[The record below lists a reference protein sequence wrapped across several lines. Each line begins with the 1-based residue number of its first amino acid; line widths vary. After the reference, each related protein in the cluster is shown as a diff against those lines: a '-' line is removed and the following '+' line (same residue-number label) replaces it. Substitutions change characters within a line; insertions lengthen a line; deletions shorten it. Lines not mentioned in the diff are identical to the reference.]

1 MFLKM
6 KFINELKTKQIS
18 EIMNLYKLLNKVLSA
33 GIIIFSVSSAAIPQS
48 KTYTLDDAINTA
60 LSNNR
65 DIKVA
70 ELNVKKSKDAVD
82 EAFGYALPSLDL
94 SASFNHFLKKPKT
107 PFPDFEAL
115 LTNATYS
122 ILFDENVIP
131 RDESKY
137 KPIATQLQSFVQTN
151 SYETSLLLTQTLFNS
166 AVFRGI
172 GASQIYLDL
181 SKEELKR
188 KISSTILDVK
198 KAFYGV
204 LLTKQLLEITTAS
217 YNNALENLKNVKA
230 LNAQGLVSD
239 YDAMQ
244 AEVRVENIKPVVLQ
258 IENNLKDVKNSFKIV
273 IGVNQ
278 QEEVDVEG
286 EFLYSKEEIPE
297 ITGTIEKAMESNY
310 SISSLK
316 LKMRVDEAFI
326 DLDRSEY
333 WPSLYAFGNYTYA
346 GSSDNFKF
354 QNYSSTVVGLTLSI
368 NLFNGE
374 RTKNKVQQSEISL
387 KQSGEQ
393 LLQLKDYIST
403 QVKAKIYE
411 LNRVKSSLDAQ
422 ERNVGLAE
430 KAYDISIVRYKEGTG
445 NQLEVQNADME
456 LKQARINRL
465 QTIYDYIIAKS
476 GLDEILGNIDPEYMD
491 TMNIEE

>member
-1 MFLKM
+1 MELYTFLKNIPI
-6 KFINELKTKQIS
+6 K
-18 EIMNLYKLLNKVLSA
+18 
-33 GIIIFSVSSAAIPQS
+33 GIVAIFVFSSIGFSQP
-48 KTYTLDDAINTA
+48 KIYTLDNAINTA
-60 LSNNR
+60 LNNNR

-70 ELNVKKSKDAVD
+70 ELDVKKSQGAVD

-94 SASFNHFLKKPKT
+94 SANFNHFLKKPKT

-137 KPIATQLQSFVQTN
+137 RPIQTQLQSFVQTN

-188 KISSTILDVK
+188 KVSSTILDVK

-204 LLTKQLLEITTAS
+204 LLTKQLLDITTAS

-230 LNAQGLVSD
+230 LNEQGLVSD
-239 YDAMQ
+239 YDALQ

-258 IENNLKDVKNSFKIV
+258 ITNNLKDVKNSFKIV
-273 IGVNQ
+273 IGVK
-278 QEEVDVEG
+278 QEEEIDVDG
-286 EFLYSKEEIPE
+286 EFLYTKEEIPD
-297 ITGTIEKAMESNY
+297 IHDAIEKAMESNY

-316 LKMRVDEAFI
+316 LKMQVDEAFI

-346 GSSDNFKF
+346 GSADNFKF
-354 QNYSSTVVGLTLSI
+354 QNYSSTVIGLTLSI

-374 RTKNKVQQSEISL
+374 KTKNKVQQSEISL
-387 KQSGEQ
+387 KQTGEQ
-393 LLQLKDYIST
+393 LSQLKDFTST
-403 QVKAKIYE
+403 QVKSKIYE
-411 LNRVKSSLDAQ
+411 LNRVQSSLDAQ
-422 ERNVGLAE
+422 ERNVSLAE

-476 GLDEILGNIDPEYMD
+476 SLDEILGKADPKYLDKMKTED
-491 TMNIEE
+491 

>member
-1 MFLKM
+1 
-6 KFINELKTKQIS
+6 
-18 EIMNLYKLLNKVLSA
+18 MNPHKWLNKILPAVIIILSA
-33 GIIIFSVSSAAIPQS
+33 FSSSGFSQS
-48 KTYTLDDAINTA
+48 KIFTLNDAIHTA
-60 LSNNR
+60 LNNNR

-70 ELNVKKSKDAVD
+70 ELDVEKSKDAVH
-82 EAFGYALPSLDL
+82 EAFGYALPTLDL
-94 SASFNHFLKKPKT
+94 SANFNHFLKKPKT

-122 ILFDENVIP
+122 ILFDESVIP
-131 RDESKY
+131 RDNSKY
-137 KPIATQLQSFVQTN
+137 KPIQTQLQSFVQTN

-181 SKEELKR
+181 AKEELKR
-188 KISSTILDVK
+188 KVTSTVLDVK

-217 YNNALENLKNVKA
+217 YNNALENLKNVQA
-230 LNAQGLVSD
+230 LKAQGLVSD
-239 YDAMQ
+239 YDALQ

-258 IENNLKDVKNSFKIV
+258 IENRLKDIKNSFKIV

-278 QEEVDVEG
+278 KEEIDVEG
-286 EFLYSKEEIPE
+286 KFQYAKEETPE
-297 ITGTIEKAMESNY
+297 IAGTIEKAMESNF

-316 LKMRVDEAFI
+316 LKMQVDEAFI

-333 WPSLYAFGNYTYA
+333 WPSLYAFGNYSYA
-346 GSSDNFKF
+346 GSADNLKF

-387 KQSGEQ
+387 KQTGEQ
-393 LLQLKDYIST
+393 LSQLKDYIST
-403 QVKAKIYE
+403 QAKAKIYE
-411 LNRVKSSLDAQ
+411 LNRARSSIDAQ
-422 ERNVGLAE
+422 ERNVNLAE

-476 GLDEILGNIDPEYMD
+476 SLDEILGIVDPEYIDMLK
-491 TMNIEE
+491 IED

>member
-1 MFLKM
+1 M
-6 KFINELKTKQIS
+6 E
-18 EIMNLYKLLNKVLSA
+18 LYKILNNLFVK
-33 GIIIFSVSSAAIPQS
+33 GIIIFLIYFSAGLSQS
-48 KTYTLDDAINTA
+48 KVYTLDDAINTA
-60 LSNNR
+60 LNNNR
-65 DIKVA
+65 DIKVSR
-70 ELNVKKSKDAVD
+70 LDIQKSQDAVD

-94 SASFNHFLKKPKT
+94 SANFNHFLKKPKT

-137 KPIATQLQSFVQTN
+137 KSIQTQLQSFVQTN

-172 GASQIYLDL
+172 GASQIYLNL

-188 KISSTILDVK
+188 KVSSTILDVK
-198 KAFYGV
+198 KAFYGL

-217 YNNALENLKNVKA
+217 YNNALDNLKNVKA
-230 LNAQGLVSD
+230 LNGQGLVSD
-239 YDAMQ
+239 YDALQ

-273 IGVNQ
+273 IGINQ
-278 QEEVDVEG
+278 QEDIDVEG
-286 EFLYSKEEIPE
+286 EFLYTKEEIPE
-297 ITGTIEKAMESNY
+297 IMGTIDEAMGANY
-310 SISSLK
+310 SINSLK
-316 LKMRVDEAFI
+316 LKMQVDEAFI
-326 DLDRSEY
+326 DLDRAEY
-333 WPSLYAFGNYTYA
+333 WPSLYAFGSYSYA
-346 GSSDNFKF
+346 GSADNFKF
-354 QNYSSTVVGLTLSI
+354 QNYSSTVVGLTFSI

-387 KQSGEQ
+387 KQTGEQ
-393 LLQLKDYIST
+393 LSQLKDFTTT
-403 QVKAKIYE
+403 QVKSKIYE
-411 LNRVKSSLDAQ
+411 LKRVQSSLDAQ
-422 ERNVGLAE
+422 ERNVSLAE
-430 KAYDISIVRYKEGTG
+430 KAYNISVVRYKEGTG

-465 QTIYDYIIAKS
+465 QTIYDYILARAS
-476 GLDEILGNIDPEYMD
+476 LDEILGKVDPKYIDKMK
-491 TMNIEE
+491 IED

>member
-1 MFLKM
+1 
-6 KFINELKTKQIS
+6 
-18 EIMNLYKLLNKVLSA
+18 MNLYKLLNNILITGVTVLSV
-33 GIIIFSVSSAAIPQS
+33 FSSAGFAQS
-48 KTYTLDDAINTA
+48 KIYTLDDAIHTA
-60 LSNNR
+60 LNNNR

-70 ELNVKKSKDAVD
+70 ELDVEKSKDAVD
-82 EAFGYALPSLDL
+82 EAFGYALPTLDL
-94 SASFNHFLKKPKT
+94 SANFNHFLKKPKT

-122 ILFDENVIP
+122 ILFDESVIP
-131 RDESKY
+131 RDNSKY
-137 KPIATQLQSFVQTN
+137 KPIQTQLQSFVQTN
-151 SYETSLLLTQTLFNS
+151 SYETSLTLTQTLFNS

-188 KISSTILDVK
+188 KVTSTVLDVK

-230 LNAQGLVSD
+230 LKTQGLVSD
-239 YDAMQ
+239 YDALQ

-258 IENNLKDVKNSFKIV
+258 IENQLKDVKNSFKIV

-278 QEEVDVEG
+278 QEDVDVEG
-286 EFLYSKEEIPE
+286 EFQYSKEEIPE
-297 ITGTIEKAMESNY
+297 ITGTIEKAMERNY

-316 LKMRVDEAFI
+316 LKMQVDEAFI
-326 DLDRSEY
+326 DLDRAEY

-346 GSSDNFKF
+346 GSADNFRF
-354 QNYSSTVVGLTLSI
+354 QNYSSTVIGLTLSI
-368 NLFNGE
+368 NLFSGE

-387 KQSGEQ
+387 KQTGEQ
-393 LLQLKDYIST
+393 LSQLKDYIST

-411 LNRVKSSLDAQ
+411 LNRVRSSIDAQ
-422 ERNVGLAE
+422 ERNVNLAG

-476 GLDEILGNIDPEYMD
+476 SLDEILGMVDPEYIDMLK
-491 TMNIEE
+491 IED

>member
-1 MFLKM
+1 MD
-6 KFINELKTKQIS
+6 
-18 EIMNLYKLLNKVLSA
+18 LNKQLNSLLVK
-33 GIIIFSVSSAAIPQS
+33 GIIIFLIFSAAGFSQLKI
-48 KTYTLDDAINTA
+48 YTLDDAIYTA
-60 LSNNR
+60 LNNNR

-70 ELNVKKSKDAVD
+70 KLDIEKSQEAVH

-94 SASFNHFLKKPKT
+94 SANFNHFLKKPKT

-122 ILFDENVIP
+122 ILFDENVLP
-131 RDESKY
+131 RDDSKY
-137 KPIATQLQSFVQTN
+137 KPIQTQLQSFVQTN

-172 GASQIYLDL
+172 GASQIYLNL
-181 SKEELKR
+181 SEEELKR
-188 KISSTILDVK
+188 KVSLTILDVK

-204 LLTKQLLEITTAS
+204 LLTKQLLDITTAS

-230 LNAQGLVSD
+230 LNSQGLVSD
-239 YDAMQ
+239 YDALQ

-258 IENNLKDVKNSFKIV
+258 IQNNLKDIKNNFKIV
-273 IGVNQ
+273 IGINQ
-278 QEEVDVEG
+278 NEDIDVEG
-286 EFLYSKEEIPE
+286 ELVYSKDEIPE
-297 ITGTIEKAMESNY
+297 IKETIDKALESNF
-310 SISSLK
+310 SINSLK
-316 LKMRVDEAFI
+316 LKMNVDEAFI

-354 QNYSSTVVGLTLSI
+354 QNYSSSVVGLTLSI

-387 KQSGEQ
+387 KQTGEQ
-393 LLQLKDYIST
+393 LSQLKDYIAT

-411 LNRVKSSLDAQ
+411 LNRVRSSLDAQ
-422 ERNVGLAE
+422 ERNVGLAV
-430 KAYDISIVRYKEGTG
+430 KAYDISVVRYKEGTG
-445 NQLEVQNADME
+445 NQLEVQNADVE

-476 GLDEILGNIDPEYMD
+476 GLDEILGKVDPKYIDK
-491 TMNIEE
+491 MNIEE

>member
-1 MFLKM
+1 
-6 KFINELKTKQIS
+6 
-18 EIMNLYKLLNKVLSA
+18 MNLHKLLNRILPAV
-33 GIIIFSVSSAAIPQS
+33 IIGLFVFSSIGFSQS
-48 KTYTLDDAINTA
+48 KIYTLDDAIQTA
-60 LSNNR
+60 LNNNR

-70 ELNVKKSKDAVD
+70 ELDVEKSQDAVD
-82 EAFGYALPSLDL
+82 EAFGYALPTLDL
-94 SASFNHFLKKPKT
+94 SANFNHFLKKPKT

-122 ILFDENVIP
+122 ILFDESVIP
-131 RDESKY
+131 RDNSKY
-137 KPIATQLQSFVQTN
+137 KPIQTQLQSFVQTN
-151 SYETSLLLTQTLFNS
+151 SYETSLTLTQTLFNS

-181 SKEELKR
+181 AKEELKR
-188 KISSTILDVK
+188 KVTSTVLDVK

-204 LLTKQLLEITTAS
+204 LLTKQLLEITTES

-230 LNAQGLVSD
+230 LNTQGLVSD
-239 YDAMQ
+239 YDALQ

-258 IENNLKDVKNSFKIV
+258 IGNKLKDVKNSFKIV
-273 IGVNQ
+273 IGINQ
-278 QEEVDVEG
+278 QEEIDVEG
-286 EFLYSKEEIPE
+286 EFRYSKEEIPE
-297 ITGTIEKAMESNY
+297 IAETIEQSMQSNY

-316 LKMRVDEAFI
+316 LKMQVDEAFI

-346 GSSDNFKF
+346 GSADNLKF
-354 QNYSSTVVGLTLSI
+354 QNYSSTVVGLTFSI

-387 KQSGEQ
+387 KQTGEQ
-393 LLQLKDYIST
+393 LSQLKDYIST

-411 LNRVKSSLDAQ
+411 LNRVRSSIDAQ
-422 ERNVGLAE
+422 ERNVNLAE

-465 QTIYDYIIAKS
+465 QTVYDYIIAKS
-476 GLDEILGNIDPEYMD
+476 SLDEILGKVDPKYIDMLK
-491 TMNIEE
+491 IED

>member
-1 MFLKM
+1 
-6 KFINELKTKQIS
+6 
-18 EIMNLYKLLNKVLSA
+18 MNLHKLLNRILSA
-33 GIIIFSVSSAAIPQS
+33 VIIGFFAFSSGSFSQS
-48 KTYTLDDAINTA
+48 KIYTLDDAIQTA
-60 LSNNR
+60 LNNNR

-70 ELNVKKSKDAVD
+70 KLDVEKSQDAVD
-82 EAFGYALPSLDL
+82 EAFGYALPTLDL
-94 SASFNHFLKKPKT
+94 SANFNHFLKKPKT

-122 ILFDENVIP
+122 ILFDESVIP
-131 RDESKY
+131 RDNSKY
-137 KPIATQLQSFVQTN
+137 KPIQTQLQSFVQTN
-151 SYETSLLLTQTLFNS
+151 SYETSLTLTQTLFNS

-188 KISSTILDVK
+188 KVTSTVLDVK

-217 YNNALENLKNVKA
+217 YNNALENLKNVRA
-230 LNAQGLVSD
+230 LKAQGLVSD
-239 YDAMQ
+239 YDALQ

-258 IENNLKDVKNSFKIV
+258 IENNLKVVKNSFKIV

-278 QEEVDVEG
+278 QETVDVEG
-286 EFLYSKEEIPE
+286 EFQYAKEEIPE
-297 ITGTIEKAMESNY
+297 IGETIEKAMQSNY

-316 LKMRVDEAFI
+316 LKMQVDEAFI

-346 GSSDNFKF
+346 GSADNFKF

-387 KQSGEQ
+387 KQTGEQ
-393 LLQLKDYIST
+393 LSQLKDYIST

-411 LNRVKSSLDAQ
+411 LNRVRSSIDAQ
-422 ERNVGLAE
+422 ERNVNLAE

-465 QTIYDYIIAKS
+465 QTIYDYIIAVS
-476 GLDEILGNIDPEYMD
+476 GLDEILGKVDPKYIGMLK
-491 TMNIEE
+491 IED

>member
-1 MFLKM
+1 MQNRQVIIM
-6 KFINELKTKQIS
+6 ELH
-18 EIMNLYKLLNKVLSA
+18 KVLNSILLK
-33 GIIIFSVSSAAIPQS
+33 GIIIISIFSSTGLPQS
-48 KTYTLDDAINTA
+48 KIYSLDDAINAA
-60 LSNNR
+60 LNNNR

-70 ELNVKKSKDAVD
+70 QLDVEKSKDAVD
-82 EAFGYALPSLDL
+82 EAFGYALPSLDF
-94 SASFNHFLKKPKT
+94 SANFNHFLKKPKT

-137 KPIATQLQSFVQTN
+137 KPIMTQLQSFVQTN

-166 AVFRGI
+166 AIFRGI

-188 KISSTILDVK
+188 KVASTILDVK

-204 LLTKQLLEITTAS
+204 LLTKQLLEITNAS

-230 LNAQGLVSD
+230 LNEQGLVSD
-239 YDAMQ
+239 YDALQ

-258 IENNLKDVKNSFKIV
+258 IENSLKDVKNSFKIV

-278 QEEVDVEG
+278 KEDIDVEG
-286 EFLYSKEEIPE
+286 EFLYTKEEIPE
-297 ITGTIEKAMESNY
+297 ISETIEKAMGSNY

-316 LKMRVDEAFI
+316 LKMMVDEAFI
-326 DLDRSEY
+326 DLDRAEY

-346 GSSDNFKF
+346 GSADNFKF

-393 LLQLKDYIST
+393 LSQLKDYIST

-411 LNRVKSSLDAQ
+411 LNRVKSSLEAQ
-422 ERNVGLAE
+422 ERNVNLAE
-430 KAYDISIVRYKEGTG
+430 KAYSISIVRYKEGTG

-476 GLDEILGNIDPEYMD
+476 SLDEILGKVDQKYIDL
-491 TMNIEE
+491 MNSGE

>member
-1 MFLKM
+1 MELHTFLK
-6 KFINELKTKQIS
+6 NVLV
-18 EIMNLYKLLNKVLSA
+18 KV
-33 GIIIFSVSSAAIPQS
+33 IIAVFIFSSISYSQS
-48 KTYTLDDAINTA
+48 KVYTLDEAIITA
-60 LSNNR
+60 LNNNR

-70 ELNVKKSKDAVD
+70 ELDVEKSQEAVH

-94 SASFNHFLKKPKT
+94 SANFNHFLKKPKT

-137 KPIATQLQSFVQTN
+137 KPIQTQLQSFVQTN

-188 KISSTILDVK
+188 KVSSTILDVK

-204 LLTKQLLEITTAS
+204 LLTKQLLDITAAS
-217 YNNALENLKNVKA
+217 YSNALENLKNVKA
-230 LNAQGLVSD
+230 LNEQGLVSD
-239 YDAMQ
+239 YDALQ

-258 IENNLKDVKNSFKIV
+258 ITNNLKDVKNSFKIV
-273 IGVNQ
+273 IGVK
-278 QEEVDVEG
+278 QEVEVDVEG
-286 EFLYSKEEIPE
+286 EFLYAKEEIPE
-297 ITGTIEKAMESNY
+297 IQDAIEKAMESNY
-310 SISSLK
+310 SINSLK
-316 LKMRVDEAFI
+316 LKMQVDEAFI
-326 DLDRSEY
+326 DLDRAEY

-346 GSSDNFKF
+346 GSADNLKF
-354 QNYSSTVVGLTLSI
+354 QNYSSAVVGLTLSI

-374 RTKNKVQQSEISL
+374 KTKKKVQQSEISL
-387 KQSGEQ
+387 KQTGEQ
-393 LLQLKDYIST
+393 LSQLKDFTST
-403 QVKAKIYE
+403 QVKSKIYE
-411 LNRVKSSLDAQ
+411 LKRVQSSLDAQ
-422 ERNVGLAE
+422 ERNVSLAE
-430 KAYDISIVRYKEGTG
+430 KAYDISVVRYKEGTG
-445 NQLEVQNADME
+445 SQLEVQNADME

-476 GLDEILGNIDPEYMD
+476 SLDEILGKVDPKYLDKMKTED
-491 TMNIEE
+491 

>member
-1 MFLKM
+1 M
-6 KFINELKTKQIS
+6 ELHTFSKNILVK
-18 EIMNLYKLLNKVLSA
+18 
-33 GIIIFSVSSAAIPQS
+33 GIITILIFSSIGFSQS
-48 KTYTLDDAINTA
+48 KIYTLDDAINAA

-70 ELNVKKSKDAVD
+70 ELDIEKSKEAVH

-94 SASFNHFLKKPKT
+94 SANFNHFLKKPKT

-137 KPIATQLQSFVQTN
+137 KSIQTQLQSFVQTN

-188 KISSTILDVK
+188 KVSSTILDVK

-204 LLTKQLLEITTAS
+204 LLTKQLLDITTAS

-239 YDAMQ
+239 YDALQ

-258 IENNLKDVKNSFKIV
+258 ITNNLKDVKNGFKIV
-273 IGVNQ
+273 IGVKQ
-278 QEEVDVEG
+278 EEEVDVEG
-286 EFLYSKEEIPE
+286 EFLYTKEEIPE
-297 ITGTIEKAMESNY
+297 IQDAIEKAMESNY
-310 SISSLK
+310 SLNSLK
-316 LKMRVDEAFI
+316 LKMQVDEAFI

-346 GSSDNFKF
+346 GSADNFKF
-354 QNYSSTVVGLTLSI
+354 QNYSSAVVGLTLSI

-374 RTKNKVQQSEISL
+374 KTKNKVQQSEISL
-387 KQSGEQ
+387 KQTGEQ
-393 LLQLKDYIST
+393 LSQLKDFTST
-403 QVKAKIYE
+403 QVKSKIYE
-411 LNRVKSSLDAQ
+411 LKRVQSSLDAQ
-422 ERNVGLAE
+422 ERNVSLAE
-430 KAYDISIVRYKEGTG
+430 KAYDISVVRYKEGTG

-476 GLDEILGNIDPEYMD
+476 SLDEILGKVDPKYIDKMKTEK
-491 TMNIEE
+491 TKKLN

>member
-1 MFLKM
+1 
-6 KFINELKTKQIS
+6 
-18 EIMNLYKLLNKVLSA
+18 MNLYKLLNKFFTTV
-33 GIIIFSVSSAAIPQS
+33 IIILSVFSSGGFSQS
-48 KTYTLDDAINTA
+48 KIYTLDEAIQTA
-60 LSNNR
+60 LNDNR

-70 ELNVKKSKDAVD
+70 ELDVEKSKDAVD
-82 EAFGYALPSLDL
+82 EAFGYALPTLDL
-94 SASFNHFLKKPKT
+94 SARFNHFLQKPKT

-131 RDESKY
+131 RDNSKY
-137 KPIATQLQSFVQTN
+137 KPIQTQLQSFVQSN
-151 SYETSLLLTQTLFNS
+151 SYETSILLTQTLFNS

-181 SKEELKR
+181 AKEELKR
-188 KISSTILDVK
+188 KVTSTVLDVK

-230 LNAQGLVSD
+230 LNTQGLVSD
-239 YDAMQ
+239 YDALQ

-258 IENNLKDVKNSFKIV
+258 FENQLKDVKNSFKIV
-273 IGVNQ
+273 IGVDQ
-278 QEEVDVEG
+278 KEEIDVEG
-286 EFLYSKEEIPE
+286 EFQYAKEEIPE

-316 LKMRVDEAFI
+316 LKMQVDEAFI
-326 DLDRSEY
+326 DLDRAEY

-346 GSSDNFKF
+346 GSADNFRF
-354 QNYSSTVVGLTLSI
+354 QNYSSTVIGLTLSI
-368 NLFNGE
+368 NLFSGE

-387 KQSGEQ
+387 KQTGEQ
-393 LLQLKDYIST
+393 LSQLKDYIST

-411 LNRVKSSLDAQ
+411 LNRVRSSIDAQ
-422 ERNVGLAE
+422 ERNVNLAG

-476 GLDEILGNIDPEYMD
+476 SLDEILGMVDPEYIDMLK
-491 TMNIEE
+491 IED

>member
-1 MFLKM
+1 MDLKYSFG
-6 KFINELKTKQIS
+6 K
-18 EIMNLYKLLNKVLSA
+18 
-33 GIIIFSVSSAAIPQS
+33 IIILIALFSPAGLAQS
-48 KTYTLDDAINTA
+48 RTFSLDDAIGAA
-60 LSNNR
+60 LNNNR

-70 ELNVKKSKDAVD
+70 RLDIEKSQEAVH

-94 SASFNHFLKKPKT
+94 SANFNHFLKKPKT

-137 KPIATQLQSFVQTN
+137 KSIETQLQSFVQTN

-188 KISSTILDVK
+188 KVSSTILDVT

-239 YDAMQ
+239 YDALQ

-258 IENNLKDVKNSFKIV
+258 IENNLKDVKNNFKIV
-273 IGVNQ
+273 VGINQ
-278 QEEVDVEG
+278 NEEVDVEG
-286 EFLYSKEEIPE
+286 EFEYTKEEVPQIQE
-297 ITGTIEKAMESNY
+297 TIEKAMESNY
-310 SISSLK
+310 SINSLK
-316 LKMRVDEAFI
+316 LKMQVDEAFI

-333 WPSLYAFGNYTYA
+333 WPSLYAFGNYSYA
-346 GSSDNFKF
+346 GSADNFKF

-374 RTKNKVQQSEISL
+374 KTKNKVQQSEISL
-387 KQSGEQ
+387 KQTGEQ
-393 LLQLKDYIST
+393 LSQLKDFIT
-403 QVKAKIYE
+403 AQVKAKIYE
-411 LNRVKSSLDAQ
+411 LNRVRSSLDAQ
-422 ERNVGLAE
+422 ERNVNLAE
-430 KAYDISIVRYKEGTG
+430 KAYDISVVRYKEGTG

-476 GLDEILGNIDPEYMD
+476 SLDEILGKVDPKYIDKMKTED
-491 TMNIEE
+491 

>member
-1 MFLKM
+1 
-6 KFINELKTKQIS
+6 
-18 EIMNLYKLLNKVLSA
+18 MNLHKLLNIILITGVTVLSV
-33 GIIIFSVSSAAIPQS
+33 FSSAGFAQS
-48 KTYTLDDAINTA
+48 KIYTLDDAIHTA
-60 LSNNR
+60 LNNNR

-70 ELNVKKSKDAVD
+70 ELDVEKSKDAVD
-82 EAFGYALPSLDL
+82 EAFGYALPTLDL
-94 SASFNHFLKKPKT
+94 SANFNHFLKKPKT

-122 ILFDENVIP
+122 ILFDESVIP
-131 RDESKY
+131 RDNSKY
-137 KPIATQLQSFVQTN
+137 KPIQTQLQSFVQTN
-151 SYETSLLLTQTLFNS
+151 SYETSLTLTQTLFNS

-188 KISSTILDVK
+188 KVTSTVLDVK

-230 LNAQGLVSD
+230 LKTQGLVSD
-239 YDAMQ
+239 YDALQ

-258 IENNLKDVKNSFKIV
+258 IENQLKDVKNSFKIV

-278 QEEVDVEG
+278 QEDVDVEG
-286 EFLYSKEEIPE
+286 EFQYAKEEIPE
-297 ITGTIEKAMESNY
+297 ITGTIEKAMERNY

-316 LKMRVDEAFI
+316 LKMQVDEAFI

-346 GSSDNFKF
+346 GSADNLKF

-374 RTKNKVQQSEISL
+374 KTKNKVQQSEISL
-387 KQSGEQ
+387 KQTGEQ
-393 LLQLKDYIST
+393 LSQLKDYIST

-411 LNRVKSSLDAQ
+411 LTRVRSSIDAQ
-422 ERNVGLAE
+422 ERNVNLAE
-430 KAYDISIVRYKEGTG
+430 KAYEISIVRYKEGTG

-476 GLDEILGNIDPEYMD
+476 SLDEILGIVDPKYIDMLKTED
-491 TMNIEE
+491 

>member
-1 MFLKM
+1 MLK
-6 KFINELKTKQIS
+6 KYFINGI
-18 EIMNLYKLLNKVLSA
+18 V
-33 GIIIFSVSSAAIPQS
+33 IIIMISSAAFSQT
-48 KTYTLDDAINTA
+48 KVFNLDEAINSA
-60 LSNNR
+60 LDNNR

-70 ELNVKKSKDAVD
+70 KFDVEKSNEAVH

-131 RDESKY
+131 RDNSKY
-137 KPIATQLQSFVQTN
+137 RDVQTQLQSFVQTN
-151 SYETSLLLTQTLFNS
+151 SYESSVTLTQTLFNS

-172 GASQIYLDL
+172 GASKIYLNL

-188 KISSTILDVK
+188 KISATVFDVK

-204 LLTKQLLEITTAS
+204 LLTKQLLEITNAS
-217 YNNALENLKNVKA
+217 YTNALENLKNVKA
-230 LNAQGLVSD
+230 LKEQGLVSD
-239 YDAMQ
+239 YDALQ
-244 AEVRVENIKPVVLQ
+244 AEVRVENIKPVVQQ

-278 QEEVDVEG
+278 EEDIDVEG
-286 EFLYSKEEIPE
+286 EFLYTKEEIPGIPE
-297 ITGTIEKAMESNY
+297 TIIKAMGTNF
-310 SISSLK
+310 SISSLN
-316 LKMRVDEAFI
+316 LKMQVDEAFI

-333 WPSLYAFGNYTYA
+333 WPTLYAFGNYSYA

-354 QNYSSTVVGLTLSI
+354 QNYSSSVVGLTFSI

-374 RTKNKVQQSEISL
+374 RTKNKVQQSEISV
-387 KQSGEQ
+387 KQTGEQ
-393 LLQLKDYIST
+393 LSQLKDFVSS

-411 LNRVKSSLDAQ
+411 LNRVRSSIDAQ
-422 ERNVGLAE
+422 ERNVNLAE
-430 KAYDISIVRYKEGTG
+430 KAYDIAVVRYREGTG
-445 NQLEVQNADME
+445 NQLEVQNADIE
-456 LKQARINRL
+456 LKQARINKL
-465 QTIYDYIIAKS
+465 QTVYDYIIAKAS
-476 GLDEILGNIDPEYMD
+476 LDEILGKVDSKYFDMMKLEY
-491 TMNIEE
+491 

>member
-1 MFLKM
+1 
-6 KFINELKTKQIS
+6 
-18 EIMNLYKLLNKVLSA
+18 MNLHKLLNRILSA
-33 GIIIFSVSSAAIPQS
+33 VIIGLFAFSSGGFSQS
-48 KTYTLDDAINTA
+48 KIYTLDDAIQTA
-60 LSNNR
+60 LNNNR

-70 ELNVKKSKDAVD
+70 ELDVEKSQDAVD

-94 SASFNHFLKKPKT
+94 SANFNHFLKKPKT

-122 ILFDENVIP
+122 ILFDESVIP
-131 RDESKY
+131 RDNSKY
-137 KPIATQLQSFVQTN
+137 KPIQTQLQSFVQTN
-151 SYETSLLLTQTLFNS
+151 SYETSLTLTQTLFNS

-188 KISSTILDVK
+188 KVTSIVLDVK
-198 KAFYGV
+198 KAYYGV

-230 LNAQGLVSD
+230 LKAQGLVSD
-239 YDAMQ
+239 YDALQ
-244 AEVRVENIKPVVLQ
+244 AEVRVENINPVVLQ
-258 IENNLKDVKNSFKIV
+258 IENKLKDVKNSFKIV
-273 IGVNQ
+273 VGVNQ

-286 EFLYSKEEIPE
+286 EFQYAKEEIPE
-297 ITGTIEKAMESNY
+297 IAGTIEKAMESNY

-316 LKMRVDEAFI
+316 LKMQVDEAFI

-346 GSSDNFKF
+346 GSADNLKF

-374 RTKNKVQQSEISL
+374 KTKNKVQQSEISL
-387 KQSGEQ
+387 KQTGEQ
-393 LLQLKDYIST
+393 LSQLKDYIST

-411 LNRVKSSLDAQ
+411 LNRVRSSIDAQ
-422 ERNVGLAE
+422 ERNVNLAE

-476 GLDEILGNIDPEYMD
+476 GLDEILGKVDPKYIDMLK
-491 TMNIEE
+491 IED

>member
-1 MFLKM
+1 MDLKYSFG
-6 KFINELKTKQIS
+6 KIIIIIALFS
-18 EIMNLYKLLNKVLSA
+18 SA
-33 GIIIFSVSSAAIPQS
+33 GLAQSRTFS
-48 KTYTLDDAINTA
+48 LDDAIGAA
-60 LSNNR
+60 LNNNR

-70 ELNVKKSKDAVD
+70 RLDIEKSQGAVH

-94 SASFNHFLKKPKT
+94 SANFNHFLKKPKT

-122 ILFDENVIP
+122 ILFDEKVIP

-137 KPIATQLQSFVQTN
+137 KSIETQLQSFAQTN

-188 KISSTILDVK
+188 KVSSTILDVK

-204 LLTKQLLEITTAS
+204 LLTKQLLEITTSS

-230 LNAQGLVSD
+230 LYAQGLVSD
-239 YDAMQ
+239 YDALQ

-273 IGVNQ
+273 VGINQ
-278 QEEVDVEG
+278 NEEVDVEG
-286 EFLYSKEEIPE
+286 EFEYNKEEIPIIQE
-297 ITGTIEKAMESNY
+297 TIEKAMESNY
-310 SISSLK
+310 SINSLK
-316 LKMRVDEAFI
+316 LKMQVDEAFI

-346 GSSDNFKF
+346 GSADNFKF

-374 RTKNKVQQSEISL
+374 KTKNKVQQSEISL
-387 KQSGEQ
+387 KQTGEQ
-393 LLQLKDYIST
+393 LSQLKDFITT

-411 LNRVKSSLDAQ
+411 LNRVRSSLDAQ
-422 ERNVGLAE
+422 ERNVNLAE
-430 KAYDISIVRYKEGTG
+430 KAYDISVVRYKEGTG

-476 GLDEILGNIDPEYMD
+476 SLDEILGKVDPKYIDKMKTED
-491 TMNIEE
+491 

>member
-1 MFLKM
+1 MDLKYSFG
-6 KFINELKTKQIS
+6 KIIIIIIALFS
-18 EIMNLYKLLNKVLSA
+18 SA
-33 GIIIFSVSSAAIPQS
+33 GLAQSRTFS
-48 KTYTLDDAINTA
+48 LDDAIGAA
-60 LSNNR
+60 LNNNR

-70 ELNVKKSKDAVD
+70 RLDIEKSQGAVH

-94 SASFNHFLKKPKT
+94 SANFNHFLKKPKT

-122 ILFDENVIP
+122 ILFDEKVIP

-137 KPIATQLQSFVQTN
+137 KSIETQLQSFAQTN

-188 KISSTILDVK
+188 KVSSTILDVK

-204 LLTKQLLEITTAS
+204 LLTKQLLEITTSS

-230 LNAQGLVSD
+230 LYAQGLVSD
-239 YDAMQ
+239 YDALQ

-273 IGVNQ
+273 VGINQ
-278 QEEVDVEG
+278 NEEVDVEG
-286 EFLYSKEEIPE
+286 EFEYNKEEIPIIQE
-297 ITGTIEKAMESNY
+297 TIEKAMESNY
-310 SISSLK
+310 SINSLK
-316 LKMRVDEAFI
+316 LKMQVDEAFI

-346 GSSDNFKF
+346 GSADNFKF

-374 RTKNKVQQSEISL
+374 KTKNKVQQSEISL
-387 KQSGEQ
+387 KQTGEQ
-393 LLQLKDYIST
+393 LSQLKDFITT

-411 LNRVKSSLDAQ
+411 LNRVRSSLDAQ
-422 ERNVGLAE
+422 ERNVNLAE
-430 KAYDISIVRYKEGTG
+430 KAYDISVVRYKEGTG

-476 GLDEILGNIDPEYMD
+476 SLDEILGKVDPKYIDKMKTED
-491 TMNIEE
+491 

>member
-1 MFLKM
+1 
-6 KFINELKTKQIS
+6 
-18 EIMNLYKLLNKVLSA
+18 MNLYKLLNKFITTVIIILSVLSLD
-33 GIIIFSVSSAAIPQS
+33 GFSQS
-48 KTYTLDDAINTA
+48 KIYTLDEAIQTA
-60 LSNNR
+60 LNNNR

-70 ELNVKKSKDAVD
+70 ELDVEKSKDAVD
-82 EAFGYALPSLDL
+82 EAFGYALPTLDL
-94 SASFNHFLKKPKT
+94 SASFNHFLQKPKT

-131 RDESKY
+131 RDNSKY
-137 KPIATQLQSFVQTN
+137 KPIQTQLQSFVQSN
-151 SYETSLLLTQTLFNS
+151 SYETSILLTQTLFNS

-181 SKEELKR
+181 AREELKR
-188 KISSTILDVK
+188 KVTSTVLDVK

-204 LLTKQLLEITTAS
+204 LLTKQLLDITTAS

-230 LNAQGLVSD
+230 LNTQGLVSD
-239 YDAMQ
+239 YDALQ

-258 IENNLKDVKNSFKIV
+258 FENQLKDVKNSFKIV
-273 IGVNQ
+273 IGVDQ
-278 QEEVDVEG
+278 KEEIDVEG
-286 EFLYSKEEIPE
+286 EFQYAKEEIPE

-316 LKMRVDEAFI
+316 LKMQVDEAFI
-326 DLDRSEY
+326 DLDRAEY
-333 WPSLYAFGNYTYA
+333 WPSIYAFGNYTYA
-346 GSSDNFKF
+346 GSADNFRF

-387 KQSGEQ
+387 KQTGEQ
-393 LLQLKDYIST
+393 LSQLKDYIST

-411 LNRVKSSLDAQ
+411 LNRVRSSIDAQ
-422 ERNVGLAE
+422 ERNVNLAQ
-430 KAYDISIVRYKEGTG
+430 KAYNISNVRYKEGTG

-476 GLDEILGNIDPEYMD
+476 SLDEILGMVDPEYIDMLK
-491 TMNIEE
+491 IED

>member
-1 MFLKM
+1 
-6 KFINELKTKQIS
+6 
-18 EIMNLYKLLNKVLSA
+18 MNLYKLLNNILITGVTVLSV
-33 GIIIFSVSSAAIPQS
+33 FSSVGLAQS
-48 KTYTLDDAINTA
+48 KIYTLDDAIHTA
-60 LSNNR
+60 LNNNR

-70 ELNVKKSKDAVD
+70 ELDVEKSKDAVD
-82 EAFGYALPSLDL
+82 EAFGYALPTLDL
-94 SASFNHFLKKPKT
+94 SANFNHFLKKPKT

-122 ILFDENVIP
+122 ILFDESVIP
-131 RDESKY
+131 RDNSKY
-137 KPIATQLQSFVQTN
+137 KPIQTQLQSFVQTN
-151 SYETSLLLTQTLFNS
+151 SYETSLTLTQTLFNS

-188 KISSTILDVK
+188 KVTSTVLDVK

-230 LNAQGLVSD
+230 LKAQGLVSD
-239 YDAMQ
+239 YDALQ

-258 IENNLKDVKNSFKIV
+258 IENQLKDVKNSFKIV

-278 QEEVDVEG
+278 QEDVDVEG
-286 EFLYSKEEIPE
+286 EFQYSKEEIPE
-297 ITGTIEKAMESNY
+297 ITGTIEKAMETNY

-316 LKMRVDEAFI
+316 LKMQVDEAFI

-346 GSSDNFKF
+346 GSADNLKF

-374 RTKNKVQQSEISL
+374 KTKNKVQQSEISL
-387 KQSGEQ
+387 KQTGEQ
-393 LLQLKDYIST
+393 LSQLKDYIST

-411 LNRVKSSLDAQ
+411 LTRVRSSIDAQ
-422 ERNVGLAE
+422 ERNVNLAE
-430 KAYDISIVRYKEGTG
+430 KAYEISIVRYKEGTG

-476 GLDEILGNIDPEYMD
+476 SLDEILGIVDPKYIDMLK
-491 TMNIEE
+491 IED

>member
-1 MFLKM
+1 MELYTFLKNIPI
-6 KFINELKTKQIS
+6 K
-18 EIMNLYKLLNKVLSA
+18 
-33 GIIIFSVSSAAIPQS
+33 GIVAIFIFSSIGFSQPKI
-48 KTYTLDDAINTA
+48 YTLDNAINTA
-60 LSNNR
+60 LNNNR

-70 ELNVKKSKDAVD
+70 ELDVKKSQGAVD

-94 SASFNHFLKKPKT
+94 SANFNHFLKKPKT

-137 KPIATQLQSFVQTN
+137 RPIQTQLQSFVQTN

-188 KISSTILDVK
+188 KVSSTILDVK

-204 LLTKQLLEITTAS
+204 LLTKQLLDITTAS

-230 LNAQGLVSD
+230 LNEQGLVSD
-239 YDAMQ
+239 YDALQ

-258 IENNLKDVKNSFKIV
+258 ITNNLKDVKNSFKIV
-273 IGVNQ
+273 IGVK
-278 QEEVDVEG
+278 QEEEIDVDG
-286 EFLYSKEEIPE
+286 EFLYTKEEIPD
-297 ITGTIEKAMESNY
+297 IHDAIEKAMESNY

-316 LKMRVDEAFI
+316 LKMQVDEAFI

-346 GSSDNFKF
+346 GSADNFKF
-354 QNYSSTVVGLTLSI
+354 QNYSSTVIGLTLSI

-374 RTKNKVQQSEISL
+374 KTKNKVQQSEISL
-387 KQSGEQ
+387 KQTGEQ
-393 LLQLKDYIST
+393 LSQLKDFTST
-403 QVKAKIYE
+403 QVKSKIYE
-411 LNRVKSSLDAQ
+411 LNRVQSSLDAQ
-422 ERNVGLAE
+422 ERNVSLAE

-476 GLDEILGNIDPEYMD
+476 SLDEILGKADPKYLDKMKTED
-491 TMNIEE
+491 